1 MSKNQ
6 TQPINMRN
14 PDKTKKEF
22 EEALFELLGEK
33 NYHDITVNEICAL
46 TNKTKMTF
54 YHYFKDKADLLAS
67 ASINLINEEY
77 SEAYRKILRKETD
90 QEEIEYQSIL
100 ATYDWVAKHYK
111 QIQNLIHKGDTFPME
126 IFKNALS
133 NNYGK
138 YITETIKSVDYD
150 VPSDYLS
157 IFFFEGL
164 YGSCLHYAE
173 RLKNSR
179 DKKKVKEDIKKLCRF
194 WAKLIMSAAKEN

>member
-1 MSKNQ
+1 
-6 TQPINMRN
+6 MRN

-22 EEALFELLGEK
+22 EKALFELLGKK

-54 YHYFKDKADLLAS
+54 YHYFKDKSDLLAA

-77 SEAYRKILRKETD
+77 NEAYRKILRKETD

-100 ATYDWVAKHYK
+100 ATYDWVARHYK

-126 IFKNALS
+126 IFKNALAT
-133 NNYGK
+133 NYGK
-138 YITETIKSVDYD
+138 YMTETIKSVGYD

-173 RLKNSR
+173 RLKNHK

-194 WAKLIMSAAKEN
+194 WAKLIMSATKEN

>member
-1 MSKNQ
+1 
-6 TQPINMRN
+6 MRN

-22 EEALFELLGEK
+22 EKALFELLGKK

-54 YHYFKDKADLLAS
+54 YHYFKDKTDLLAA

-100 ATYDWVAKHYK
+100 ATYDWVARHYK

-126 IFKNALS
+126 IFKNALAT
-133 NNYGK
+133 NYGK
-138 YITETIKSVDYD
+138 YITEMMKSVGYD

-173 RLKNSR
+173 RLKNHR

-194 WAKLIMSAAKEN
+194 WAKLIMSATKEN